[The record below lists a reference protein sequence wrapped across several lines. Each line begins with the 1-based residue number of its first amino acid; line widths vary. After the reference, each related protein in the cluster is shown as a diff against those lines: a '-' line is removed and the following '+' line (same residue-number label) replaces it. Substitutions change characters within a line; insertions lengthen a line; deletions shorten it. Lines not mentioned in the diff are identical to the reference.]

1 MCQQLPSPQLH
12 RTTENHSTMDP
23 PDCYNEAAQSAS
35 YQPSP
40 GPPNKRA
47 RETATCESDFLTIGR
62 EIQNR
67 SKHRVGSDL
76 TEDNRFRSF
85 FGCGAETAL
94 ILWNMMHAYSCEPN
108 NSQIEHFLW
117 CLFFMKVYP
126 AENVAVSVAGASRAM
141 DPKTFWLYIWPM
153 IRAVATLE
161 IHVVSLMIKYF
172 LMLLSF

>member
-1 MCQQLPSPQLH
+1 MCKQLLYHTHNCPNSH
-12 RTTENHSTMDP
+12 RATKNCSTVDP

-40 GPPNKRA
+40 GPPNKQA
-47 RETATCESDFLTIGR
+47 RETATCESNFLTVGR

-94 ILWNMMHAYSCEPN
+94 ILWNMMHAYSYKPHS
-108 NSQIEHFLW
+108 SQIKHFLW
-117 CLFFMKVYP
+117 CLLLKKVYQLK
-126 AENVAVSVAGASRAM
+126 M
-141 DPKTFWLYIWPM
+141 WL
-153 IRAVATLE
+153 
-161 IHVVSLMIKYF
+161 F
-172 LMLLSF
+172 Q

>member
-1 MCQQLPSPQLH
+1 
-12 RTTENHSTMDP
+12 MDP

-47 RETATCESDFLTIGR
+47 RETATCESNFLTIGR

-67 SKHRVGSDL
+67 SKRRVGSDL

-108 NSQIEHFLW
+108 NLQIEHFLW

-126 AENVAVSVAGASRAM
+126 KQGPACSVVGGSNGAV
-141 DPKTFWLYIWPM
+141 DPKTLRKWSWGFIVSIAEL
-153 IRAVATLE
+153 AE
-161 IHVVSLMIKYF
+161 IVVSLFY
-172 LMLLSF
+172 